1 MMDKVQKITEVV
13 VKHALD
19 IVFLMTGEHYIV
31 MKINTKQISPTL
43 SDPEGPKDK
52 GLPYGREGE
61 KRQMSE
67 QIVRHASDIIHLLR
81 GEVPIQYDDF
91 AVYFSMDEWEY
102 IEKNKDVYKDILES
116 HLMPNYQGNDT
127 PYEDELPASPQSD
140 VILKQGE
147 HDKTD
152 ALGMSVMQNKNEII
166 NQTAR
171 DKQNPMESKVAPH
184 GAPNQ
189 KRNTPGNDTP
199 YEDELPA
206 SPQSDVIL
214 KQGEH
219 DKTDALRTSVMQDE
233 NGIINQSAR
242 DKQNP
247 MESKV
252 APHGAPN
259 QKLKRNTPDNNTPYE
274 DKPPASLQSDA
285 MLQQME
291 HYKTDAMRTSIVQIN
306 GIINK
311 TDGDKQNLMDSKMAP
326 RGAPDQ
332 QLKEN
337 TSDNGTPYE
346 EESPASP
353 QSDVILLQEENYK
366 PDALRMSK
374 EQDKD
379 GIINQTARDKLNQM
393 SEEAPCGAPDQEF
406 KKNTPEGTVVTRD
419 QVNGDSSQS
428 SLISDDRLLE
438 NGDSDLVNKSL
449 ELPENE
455 IVDLTGED
463 EYYFIEVELHSC
475 TICGKGFK
483 DKESL
488 TIHEITHT
496 GEKVY
501 KCGNCGKNFT
511 NRSSLYIHRKI
522 HNGECVCTVCQ
533 KSFDNYLSLRNHKK
547 THFVESS
554 HVCKESGQRFESHS
568 LYTHPKQVPQYSP
581 PFVCFK
587 CGKSYRYNEKLVA
600 HLLTHVEA
608 KDYVCSNCGQAF
620 ASEENLVTH
629 QKTHTEKKL
638 LVCSECGRGFTH
650 KSAYNQH
657 VRSHTRIPSVCTEC
671 GKVFSYKDNLIAH
684 MRTHTAA
691 VKGSIVCP

>member
-259 QKLKRNTPDNNTPYE
+259 QKLKRNTP
-274 DKPPASLQSDA
+274 
-285 MLQQME
+285 
-291 HYKTDAMRTSIVQIN
+291 
-306 GIINK
+306 
-311 TDGDKQNLMDSKMAP
+311 
-326 RGAPDQ
+326 
-332 QLKEN
+332 
-337 TSDNGTPYE
+337 DNGTPYE